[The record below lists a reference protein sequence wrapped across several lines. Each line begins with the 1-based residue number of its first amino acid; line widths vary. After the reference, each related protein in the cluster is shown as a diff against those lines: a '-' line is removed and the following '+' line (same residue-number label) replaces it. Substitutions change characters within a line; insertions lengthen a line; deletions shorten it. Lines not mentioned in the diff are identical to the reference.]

1 MRMWSPGEAVPADE
15 RPALVEHCNAQLY
28 VVHHTAAPSDSPP
41 KAAVVLAGPMT
52 LERTHGSLSWVRWA
66 RTLALN
72 GYEVFRFDYRGVG
85 ESTGAFRSQSFASWQ
100 EDLNA
105 VIALARIKTSLKVVV
120 VGLRLGALLARTAFE
135 AHLADAFITWDAPV
149 SGKTMLM
156 DMLRRKLAADY
167 MEFSGGEKKTRDD
180 YVRELENGQVVEVE
194 GYHWTKGLWHS
205 AAAYTFATPE
215 RLSGEWLSISLDART
230 PPAAPFGASAK
241 IPRPVFWLQ
250 SGFLVA
256 ELSELFTV
264 TLDRL
269 GSWNRSWAAS

>member
-1 MRMWSPGEAVPADE
+1 MPADE
-15 RPALVEHCNAQLY
+15 RPALVEHGNAQLY
-28 VVHHTAAPSDSPP
+28 LVHHAAAAGASAR
-41 KAAVVLAGPMT
+41 AAVVLAGPMT

-85 ESTGAFRSQSFASWQ
+85 ESTGAFSAQTFASWQ
-100 EDLNA
+100 DDLNA
-105 VIALARIKTSLKVVV
+105 VIELARQQTSLKVAV
-120 VGLRLGALLARTAFE
+120 VGLRLGALLARTAFD

-180 YVRELENGQVVEVE
+180 YVRELESGHTVEVE
-194 GYHWTKGLWHS
+194 GYHWTKELWHS
-205 AAAYTFATPE
+205 AAAYTFANPE
-215 RLSGEWLSISLDART
+215 RLSGEWMSVSLDART
-230 PPAAPFGASAK
+230 PPPVPFGASAK

-250 SGFLVA
+250 SAFLVA
-256 ELSELFTV
+256 DLSELFKV

-269 GSWNRSWAAS
+269 GSWSQTWAAKEQKAAS

>member
-1 MRMWSPGEAVPADE
+1 MPADE
-15 RPALVEHCNAQLY
+15 RPALVEHGNAQLY
-28 VVHHTAAPSDSPP
+28 VVHHAAAAGASAR
-41 KAAVVLAGPMT
+41 AAVVLAGPMT

-85 ESTGAFRSQSFASWQ
+85 ESTGAFSTQTFASWQ
-100 EDLNA
+100 DDLNA
-105 VIALARIKTSLKVVV
+105 VIERARKQTSLKVAV
-120 VGLRLGALLARTAFE
+120 VGLRLGALLARTAFD

-180 YVRELENGQVVEVE
+180 YVRELENGQTVEVE
-194 GYHWTKGLWHS
+194 GYHWTQELWHS
-205 AAAYTFATPE
+205 AAAYTFANPE
-215 RLSGEWLSISLDART
+215 RLSGEWMSVSLDART
-230 PPAAPFGASAK
+230 PPPAPFGASAK

-250 SGFLVA
+250 SAFLVA
-256 ELSELFTV
+256 DLSELFKV

-269 GSWNRSWAAS
+269 GSWSQTWAAKEQKAAS